1 MDVDKDAMHFLFGH
15 YTLAEAF
22 NDQGGSLSGNEIQK
36 VYDSDSDHSDIPHPL
51 DKLFRDTRHEAVLAK
66 SSVAADPTW
75 DEPLT
80 VSTLE
85 KSFTNPLGFTKW
97 SMGYRLGIVRVEE
110 KEINGERWSR
120 AYNQA
125 GELVEARLIE

>member
-15 YTLAEAF
+15 TSLDEHF

-36 VYDSDSDHSDIPHPL
+36 VYDSDVDFADIPHPL
-51 DKLFRDTRHEAVLAK
+51 DKFMRHESVLAK
-66 SSVAADPTW
+66 SSPVAADPTW

-80 VSTLE
+80 VSTPLE

-125 GELVEARLIE
+125 GELVEARVIE